1 MKSYSPVRYDSFRKL
16 KKFVSWPKPRQFP
29 MCSGFLQPHEGCARA
44 TVSAWTFTSSLLKED
59 IQAISLKLLSRC
71 SKSQEKQS
79 YISATVD
86 MALSIPALGL
96 NRCTRHSWNWIDGL
110 GSFPSRPV
118 STAPCPSMNTPSG
131 SPLQLNTQSRAKQWP
146 PFSAPCVALVRVP
159 GQGWPARCSLLFP
172 WLSQIS
178 KDRDNIKIGLSFQ
191 PQACFFTCNSCKYL
205 SPNGIWRSTL
215 YTVFV
220 FSLGIPGIVKINKT
234 KFHLQSLKPQC
245 FPNKHPIHNA
255 LLRKRTAPK

>member
-96 NRCTRHSWNWIDGL
+96 NRCTRHSWELNWWAWIFSQQASVHCSVPQNEYTIWLSSSAKHTEQSKAVTSLLSSLCSFGPGARAGL
-110 GSFPSRPV
+110 TSQV
-118 STAPCPSMNTPSG
+118 LTAISLAEPDQQRQGQHKDWTF
-131 SPLQLNTQSRAKQWP
+131 
-146 PFSAPCVALVRVP
+146 FSATSMFL
-159 GQGWPARCSLLFP
+159 
-172 WLSQIS
+172 
-178 KDRDNIKIGLSFQ
+178 
-191 PQACFFTCNSCKYL
+191 YL
-205 SPNGIWRSTL
+205 
-215 YTVFV
+215 
-220 FSLGIPGIVKINKT
+220 
-234 KFHLQSLKPQC
+234 
-245 FPNKHPIHNA
+245 
-255 LLRKRTAPK
+255 